1 MRRKKATPTA
11 IRLSEQEVAV
21 LVLLWDGLQFKGVAE
36 QMGLSPRTV
45 KNYKANIYT
54 KLEVQTQLQM
64 ARKAL
69 EIGLLQVPEQGRGL
83 RRDMEVP
90 G

>member
-1 MRRKKATPTA
+1 MRRKKAIPTA
-11 IRLSEQEVAV
+11 IRLSHQEVAV
-21 LVLLWDGLQFKGVAE
+21 LVLLWDGFQIKGVAE

-69 EIGLLQVPEQGRGL
+69 EIGLLQVPELGRGL